1 MIVFVMLAGML
12 SVTATAQSA
21 HKVDSA
27 KVKTDKTVKPVVK
40 PAVKPTTPVKHEANA
55 KQADAKATK

>member
-1 MIVFVMLAGML
+1 MIVFVMLAGTL

-27 KVKTDKTVKPVVK
+27 KVKTAKTVKPV
-40 PAVKPTTPVKHEANA
+40 VKPTTPVKHEAHA
-55 KQADAKATK
+55 KQVDAKATK